1 MTVRGIVVP
10 SLKKQ
15 SCILHDVGG
24 LITEDI
30 VSQICQDFIEALG
43 YRIGVEI
50 LTCHCEKF
58 YGFK

>member
-43 YRIGVEI
+43 YRIGVEV
-50 LTCHCEKF
+50 LTCHC
-58 YGFK
+58 